1 MEATAVPGRVGEN
14 LISGLAVAFGSND
27 DGTELTGDSPPAI
40 TTGETSSDPAR
51 ETTSEGASL
60 WEMVSEGEGA
70 GLFGEL
76 QPGFAKISTSA
87 QTWMPTTTLKI
98 LRIFIAGIVGGLTE

>member
-1 MEATAVPGRVGEN
+1 M
-14 LISGLAVAFGSND
+14 
-27 DGTELTGDSPPAI
+27 
-40 TTGETSSDPAR
+40 
-51 ETTSEGASL
+51 TSEGSSL
-60 WEMVSEGEGA
+60 CEIGSEDEGA

-76 QPGFAKISTSA
+76 QPGFAKIRTSA